1 MDLLTSVVVPL
12 ASIAV
17 GAALTYWLNVRA
29 RKASHVE
36 ELIND
41 AIGAV
46 AMEEASRS
54 AITAAQGVEHL
65 PDAERMALEYS
76 VIRAAIEN
84 HNVKNMLAREA
95 LARVMVIDQGVRRYY
110 YEPETISQCSE
121 EILDYLLRLRG
132 DRGRRRSVARLRH
145 EQPTEQPNRRPSA
158 DDRGPAQHSTQ
169 VQ

>member
-1 MDLLTSVVVPL
+1 MNLLTSVVVPL

-17 GAALTYWLNVRA
+17 GAVLTYWLNVRT
-29 RKASHVE
+29 RKASQVE
-36 ELIND
+36 ELINA

-54 AITAAQGVEHL
+54 AITAVRGVEHL
-65 PDAERMALEYS
+65 PDAERVALEHS

-84 HNVKNMLAREA
+84 HNAKNMLAREA

-110 YEPETISQCSE
+110 YEPETISQYSA
-121 EILDYLLRLRG
+121 EILAYLLRLRG
-132 DRGRRRSVARLRH
+132 DRRRRRGGAGLGH
-145 EQPTEQPNRRPSA
+145 EQPSEQPSRRPSA

-169 VQ
+169 AK